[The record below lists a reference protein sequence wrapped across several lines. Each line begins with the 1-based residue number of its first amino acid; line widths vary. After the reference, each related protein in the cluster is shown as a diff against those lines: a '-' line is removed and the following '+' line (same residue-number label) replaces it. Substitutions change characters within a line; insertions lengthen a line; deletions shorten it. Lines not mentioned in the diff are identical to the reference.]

1 MPGKTLHEAGIAVPA
16 TMSTPDIGV
25 DTKIKARNGCLGQN
39 GLGKD
44 LFDFH

>member
-1 MPGKTLHEAGIAVPA
+1 MTGETLHETGIAVPA
-16 TMSTPDIGV
+16 SMSAPNIGV
-25 DTKIKARNGCLGQN
+25 DTVIETGNGCLGQN

>member
-1 MPGKTLHEAGIAVPA
+1 MTGETFHETGIAVPA
-16 TMSTPDIGV
+16 TVTAPDIRV
-25 DTKIKARNGCLGQN
+25 DTVVKTGNGCLGQN